1 MAAPRD
7 SGTDHLVQH
16 GGEEHI
22 TPNDS
27 QVFYSEYSDQGLLKW
42 EEIFVD
48 SDRVEI
54 NYEKI
59 DWNSSYNRMG
69 GVGLLNTGYAYTEIK
84 ADSDQVALVRSQQV
98 GGFYVNGRRY
108 QGEPYYANFQRT
120 AVPLQKGTNKILVK
134 FAGKHNRSFRFQI
147 ESNEQKALLLED
159 VTQPDLLDSEEKQ
172 VLIAVSVL
180 NASKS

>member
-54 NYEKI
+54 NYEDI
-59 DWNSSYNRMG
+59 DWNASYARLG
-69 GVGLLNTGYAYTEIK
+69 GVGLLNMGYAYTDIQ
-84 ADSDQVALVRSQQV
+84 ADLDQAVLVRSQQV
-98 GGFYVNGRRY
+98 GRFYVNVR
-108 QGEPYYANFQRT
+108 
-120 AVPLQKGTNKILVK
+120 VPGGT
-134 FAGKHNRSFRFQI
+134 
-147 ESNEQKALLLED
+147 LLCEL
-159 VTQPDLLDSEEKQ
+159 
-172 VLIAVSVL
+172 
-180 NASKS
+180 